1 LDEKERTQ
9 LDQLTNNVAATKRS
23 LSSTWSIKG
32 LEAMTVSIELVFPV
46 LIGIWAVLAL
56 LQVTVGLNRP

>member
-1 LDEKERTQ
+1 MDEKERTQ